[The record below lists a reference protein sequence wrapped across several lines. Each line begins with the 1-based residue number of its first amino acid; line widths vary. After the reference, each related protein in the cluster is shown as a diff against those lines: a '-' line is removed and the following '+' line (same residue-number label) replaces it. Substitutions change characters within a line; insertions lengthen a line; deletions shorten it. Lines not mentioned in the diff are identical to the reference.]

1 MLDKDIYY
9 QFNQWKCNSI
19 TNLMRG
25 KYKSG
30 NNEKKGI
37 VVNSIYNLMKLSDNR
52 NVFIIYKNNTTTIIN
67 EKDIKTS
74 IIMYFRPI
82 YDVDNSGIEKFNNSM
97 TFDKYNMLV
106 NRVHSS

>member
-1 MLDKDIYY
+1 
-9 QFNQWKCNSI
+9 
-19 TNLMRG
+19 MRG